1 MWEGRS
7 CETPPI
13 PICFSH
19 SLDPTLPL
27 VSYRARLQNDATG
40 GAAAVNE
47 ELQRIYESVAS
58 DDHRSR
64 LDPFGELILRWRR
77 QGKSHDRI
85 RQLLADKC
93 GVKIAFGPLYRYIER
108 RSKPRKQKPEIEIES
123 EQPTTSSAAKPINQT
138 VPPRPPQTQPGEDPW
153 AEQRERMRRHKA
165 EPPPPPKRKPF
176 EVSEE
181 DLDGTKPLRMM
192 PLSTSKEN

>member
-1 MWEGRS
+1 M
-7 CETPPI
+7 
-13 PICFSH
+13 
-19 SLDPTLPL
+19 
-27 VSYRARLQNDATG
+27 
-40 GAAAVNE
+40 NE
-47 ELQRIYESVAS
+47 ELQQIYDSVA
-58 DDHRSR
+58 DDDRRSR

-123 EQPTTSSAAKPINQT
+123 EQPTK
-138 VPPRPPQTQPGEDPW
+138 TQPGEDPW

-192 PLSTSKEN
+192 PLSTQKEN

>member
-1 MWEGRS
+1 
-7 CETPPI
+7 
-13 PICFSH
+13 
-19 SLDPTLPL
+19 
-27 VSYRARLQNDATG
+27 VSYRARLQNDAAG

-47 ELQRIYESVAS
+47 ELQRIYDSVAE
-58 DDHRSR
+58 DDRRSR

-108 RSKPRKQKPEIEIES
+108 RSKPRKQKSAVDLQS
-123 EQPTTSSAAKPINQT
+123 EPSTNVPIAKPASQP
-138 VPPRPPQTQPGEDPW
+138 VVQRQPQTQPGEDPW

-192 PLSTSKEN
+192 PLSTQKEN

>member
-1 MWEGRS
+1 
-7 CETPPI
+7 
-13 PICFSH
+13 
-19 SLDPTLPL
+19 
-27 VSYRARLQNDATG
+27 VSYRARLQNDAAG

-47 ELQRIYESVAS
+47 ELQRIYDSVAE
-58 DDHRSR
+58 DDRRSR

-108 RSKPRKQKPEIEIES
+108 RSKPRKAKPAIEIEY
-123 EQPTTSSAAKPINQT
+123 EQPTDLPTANLVSQPMQ
-138 VPPRPPQTQPGEDPW
+138 PRQPQTRPGEDPW

-192 PLSTSKEN
+192 PLSTQKEN